1 MFVPEHRMKPDVE
14 HWSNWMASMPATVE
28 PGALHD
34 NYRTAR
40 RSLRRL
46 SSVLANFDELKTSRM
61 PKFCLAIIGRPNNYG
76 WAPDKLVFSLAT
88 LVPITGSRIQAIPV
102 RRPFDEAE
110 SWLMQYK
117 VDWLAKHLSKK
128 SQLGG

>member
-1 MFVPEHRMKPDVE
+1 
-14 HWSNWMASMPATVE
+14 MASLPATVE

-46 SSVLANFDELKTSRM
+46 SSVLANFDELKTSHM
-61 PKFCLAIIGRPNNYG
+61 SQFCLAIIGRLNNYG
-76 WAPDKLVFSLAT
+76 WAPDQALFSLAT

-102 RRPFDEAE
+102 RTPFDEAE

-117 VDWLAKHLSKK
+117 VDWQAKHLSKK
-128 SQLGG
+128 PTRGLTVDCTRAADCNQL